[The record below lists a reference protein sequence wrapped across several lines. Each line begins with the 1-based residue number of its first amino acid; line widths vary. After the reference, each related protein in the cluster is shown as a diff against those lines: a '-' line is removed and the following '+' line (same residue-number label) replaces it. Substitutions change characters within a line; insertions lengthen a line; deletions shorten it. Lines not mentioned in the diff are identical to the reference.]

1 MELVRYW
8 RIIKRR
14 WWLVAVLLAVVL
26 AAYPLSA
33 SRPPASYS
41 ASMRF
46 AVGLQPEPRSGAY
59 YTYDYYYTWLTAEYL
74 VDDLSEVV
82 RSNVFAQDVATTSGV
97 AVPPGAIQGATSA
110 GKLHRILTVQIT
122 WGNADELE
130 RIANAVV
137 QVMTE
142 RGDTYFA
149 QLGTDSAV
157 VSVIDPPSIGQV
169 GASLRQTA
177 GPAPAAHSGAAG
189 RRGAD
194 LPARLSRRHR
204 TRPRRSGP
212 IVPAHSGRN
221 PPAPA
226 TADHRPASFR
236 PSTLTITSFV
246 PILPVVV

>member
-169 GASLRQTA
+169 GASLRQRLDLPLRLILALLA
-177 GPAPAAHSGAAG
+177 GVALTFLLDYLDDTV
-189 RRGAD
+189 RDRAD
-194 LPARLSRRHR
+194 LAQLSLPILGEIP
-204 TRPRRSGP
+204 RPRR
-212 IVPAHSGRN
+212 R
-221 PPAPA
+221 
-226 TADHRPASFR
+226 
-236 PSTLTITSFV
+236 LTIGRHRSGH
-246 PILPVVV
+246 LL